1 MTNVKAGGVLQ
12 VMKTIN
18 LRQCIA
24 HTAVIST
31 VLLTLLMF
39 GTEAHAEGRTY
50 TGSEDKAHCTL
61 WDTLRLKWP
70 QTSLGREKRECRRKA
85 VEPTGSA
92 LVQCRLI
99 DNYIDKD
106 LDERMCVYERGATG
120 QGPMSTTMDKNLKCP
135 REIMCNQE
143 R

>member
-1 MTNVKAGGVLQ
+1 
-12 VMKTIN
+12 
-18 LRQCIA
+18 
-24 HTAVIST
+24 
-31 VLLTLLMF
+31 MF
-39 GTEAHAEGRTY
+39 GTETHAEGRTY
-50 TGSEDKAHCTL
+50 TGSESKAHCTL

>member
-1 MTNVKAGGVLQ
+1 ML
-12 VMKTIN
+12 
-18 LRQCIA
+18 
-24 HTAVIST
+24 
-31 VLLTLLMF
+31 

-61 WDTLRLKWP
+61 WDELRLKWP

>member
-1 MTNVKAGGVLQ
+1 
-12 VMKTIN
+12 MKTIN
-18 LRQCIA
+18 PKQCIA

-50 TGSEDKAHCTL
+50 TGSESKAHCTL

-120 QGPMSTTMDKNLKCP
+120 QGSMSTTMDKNLKCP